1 MTKAAL
7 GLMAAALLIPAFAR
21 AETPAPA
28 ASPDAVN
35 PVTVGQQIPDVI
47 VQNGKGEDVNL
58 RALVA
63 QKPAAL
69 IFYRG
74 GWCPFCNKH
83 LGEVASI
90 QDEIIKRGYQIVAIS
105 TDRPDDV
112 ALAEKNGKFPYTLLS
127 DSTVAAA
134 TAFGLAFRL
143 DEPTATK
150 YAGHGI
156 KLMDAAG
163 NVHNALPVPAF
174 YLIEKDGTVAFE
186 RHDSDYKV
194 RMKKDEILKA
204 MDEVKS

>member
-1 MTKAAL
+1 MTKTAL
-7 GLMAAALLIPAFAR
+7 GLMAASLICVFAR

-28 ASPDAVN
+28 ASPDAVK
-35 PVTVGQQIPDVI
+35 PVTVGQQIPDAV

-63 QKPAAL
+63 QKPTAL

-90 QDEIIKRGYQIVAIS
+90 QDQITERGYQIVAIS
-105 TDRPDDV
+105 TDRPEDV
-112 ALAEKNGKFPYTLLS
+112 AVVEKNGKFPYSILS

-134 TAFGLAFRL
+134 TAFGLAFTL

-150 YAGHGI
+150 YTDFGI
-156 KLMDAAG
+156 KLMDTTG
-163 NVHNALPVPAF
+163 NVQNTLPVPAF
-174 YLIEKDGTVAFE
+174 YLIEKNGTVLFE

-204 MDEVKS
+204 MDEAKS